1 VLALALAAPAA
12 APLPQAADGP
22 SFETVFYDSG
32 KLRIQAYLYKP
43 EGTGPF
49 PLVIYNHGS
58 RVGRERTPVPFRYV
72 GGLLTKRGFG
82 VLVPERRGYGQSD
95 GPTFQ
100 EEVGRDR
107 GPSMIARLQAETG
120 DVLAALDYL
129 KTLPWVDQQRLGI
142 MGWSFGGMVT
152 LFATNRSDRFK
163 AAVNQAGGAL
173 TWPISEAVRDALKDA
188 ARKTRTP
195 LLLMVAKNDRTTE
208 SVTALAKILEERGAP
223 HKLIVYDAFT
233 PTPAAADDTAPGHAL
248 FSVQGYKVWQD
259 DVTGFLAE
267 RLR

>member
-1 VLALALAAPAA
+1 
-12 APLPQAADGP
+12 
-22 SFETVFYDSG
+22 
-32 KLRIQAYLYKP
+32 
-43 EGTGPF
+43 
-49 PLVIYNHGS
+49 
-58 RVGRERTPVPFRYV
+58 V